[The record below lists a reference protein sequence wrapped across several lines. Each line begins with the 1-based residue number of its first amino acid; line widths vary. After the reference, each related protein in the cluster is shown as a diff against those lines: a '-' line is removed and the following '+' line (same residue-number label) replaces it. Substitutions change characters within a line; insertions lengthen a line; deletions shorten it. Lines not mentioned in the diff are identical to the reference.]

1 MRRQVGFV
9 LLLVSCVAVTV
20 LLYRSAPAEPIY
32 EGKPVGQ
39 WLDSGFEDA
48 ARVLYDVGPPA
59 AQSIFEKLKRE
70 HAAFGR
76 WGRYRS
82 VWEKLPA
89 FCRKFL
95 PRPRNSGFDEW
106 RASQLL
112 LAIGPQVIP
121 SLKESLADPHFL
133 VRTVSAQALGLF
145 RQRGNKIQ
153 VAIPALEAA
162 LRDSD
167 PAVREQAAFALGI
180 PLAANR
186 DWRRVTTARR

>member
-1 MRRQVGFV
+1 MRRRVGFI
-9 LLLVSCVAVTV
+9 LLLLSCAGVATV
-20 LLYRSAPAEPIY
+20 LLGRARPAEPIY
-32 EGKPVGQ
+32 EGKPIGQ
-39 WLDSGFEDA
+39 WLDAGFEDA
-48 ARVLYDVGPPA
+48 SRVLYDAGPPA

-70 HAAFGR
+70 HPKFGR

-82 VWEKLPA
+82 VWEKVPT

-95 PRPRNSGFDEW
+95 PRPRSSGFDEW

-121 SLKESLADPHFL
+121 SLKESLADRHFL
-133 VRTVSAQALGLF
+133 VRSVSAQTLGLF

-162 LRDSD
+162 LHDSD
-167 PAVREQAAFALGI
+167 PAVRAQAALALGI
-180 PLAANR
+180 SVEHECEG
-186 DWRRVTTARR
+186 RVATARW